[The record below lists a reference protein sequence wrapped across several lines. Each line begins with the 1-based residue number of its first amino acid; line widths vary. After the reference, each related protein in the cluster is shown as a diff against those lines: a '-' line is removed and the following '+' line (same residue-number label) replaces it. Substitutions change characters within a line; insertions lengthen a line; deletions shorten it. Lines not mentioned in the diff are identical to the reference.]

1 MWENVELKTQECWC
15 VNLFCLSHTL
25 RHMWAAIDD
34 VFLWLSSRATSL
46 AGHLPIPINH
56 ELSCI
61 VSLSSPL
68 LLLSP
73 PPPST
78 FRLSLNKLWH
88 SDSDV
93 CASEWCLAPLLI
105 GKVLKCSGMKGLV
118 MRLYFL
124 GFYENVKKKKK
135 ELCSAIQ
142 LNVVREIPA
151 FFWVAPFDNMMYNV
165 LHVSI
170 LHMLKK
176 ISLCVPKAITH
187 V

>member
-1 MWENVELKTQECWC
+1 M
-15 VNLFCLSHTL
+15 L
-25 RHMWAAIDD
+25 RHERAGDEI
-34 VFLWLSSRATSL
+34 VFLR
-46 AGHLPIPINH
+46 
-56 ELSCI
+56 
-61 VSLSSPL
+61 
-68 LLLSP
+68 
-73 PPPST
+73 
-78 FRLSLNKLWH
+78 FLWE
-88 SDSDV
+88 
-93 CASEWCLAPLLI
+93 C
-105 GKVLKCSGMKGLV
+105 
-118 MRLYFL
+118 
-124 GFYENVKKKKK
+124 KKKKK